1 MRLLLQGGRVIDPAQ
16 HIDEIM
22 DILIVDGR
30 IAALGKDIDRGL
42 ISKLSPPARVIDA
55 TAKVVTP
62 GLIDIHVHLREPG
75 FEYKETIASGSE
87 AAAAGG
93 FTSIACM
100 PNSKPVNDNRSVT
113 EFILRK
119 AAECG
124 LVRVYP
130 IAAVSKGSDGS
141 VLAEYGDLREA
152 GAVAFSDDGRAVTN
166 SSLMLEAVEYA
177 ASYGLPII
185 SHCEDTS
192 LSAGTVMNEGFVSTE
207 TGLRGAPSIAED
219 IMVARDIL
227 IAEYTGQTVHIAHV
241 STIGSVRLIREA
253 KSRGVRV
260 TAETAPHYFTLT
272 DDAVRGFDSNARVNP
287 PLRSSS
293 DVAAIREGLRD
304 GTIDAIATDHAPHGI
319 TDKEVEFEATAGG
332 ISGLETALGLSLRL
346 VAEGTLTLT
355 QLIDCLT
362 RKPAEILNLPGGAL
376 KVGEAADL
384 TVIDLN
390 LPWTVD
396 PAKFRS
402 RGKNTPFRGWNLTGK
417 AIMTIVGGEVK
428 WAENPR

>member
-1 MRLLLQGGRVIDPAQ
+1 MILLLRGGRVIDPSQ

-22 DILIVDGR
+22 DILLVDGR
-30 IAALGKDIDRGL
+30 IAAMGRDIDKPL
-42 ISKLSPPARVIDA
+42 KSNSAATVIDA
-55 TAKVVTP
+55 TSKIVVP
-62 GLIDIHVHLREPG
+62 GLVDIHVHLREPG

-113 EFILRK
+113 EYILNR
-119 AAECG
+119 AVQCG

-141 VLAEYGDLREA
+141 VLAEYGDLRNA

-166 SSLMLEAVEYA
+166 SALMLGAVEYA
-177 ASYGLPII
+177 ASWGLLVI

-192 LSAGTVMNEGFVSTE
+192 LSGGTVINEGLASAE
-207 TGLRGAPSIAED
+207 TGLGGGPSIAED

-227 IAEYTGQTVHIAHV
+227 IAEYTGQAVHIAHV
-241 STIGSVRLIREA
+241 STAGSVRLIREA

-287 PLRSSS
+287 PLRSPG
-293 DVAAIREGLRD
+293 DVAAIKEGLCD

-319 TDKEVEFEATAGG
+319 TDKEVEFEEAASG

-346 VAEGTLTLT
+346 VTDGTLTLS
-355 QLIDCLT
+355 QLIDCMT
-362 RKPAEILNLPGGAL
+362 RKPAEILKLPGGTL
-376 KVGEAADL
+376 RVGAAADL
-384 TVIDLN
+384 TIIDLDY
-390 LPWTVD
+390 PWTVD

-402 RGKNTPFRGWNLTGK
+402 KGRNTPFSGWDLRGKT
-417 AIMTIVGGEVK
+417 IMTIVGGEVK
-428 WAENPR
+428 WAENS